1 MELAAQPRTVIGK
14 KLTALRREGLTPG
27 NVFGKGMASTPVQ
40 LSTAVLERVLLHAG
54 TNDVISL
61 KVSAGPGAPAVIHD
75 VILRHVE
82 RAPLTRQVLHADFFR
97 VSAST
102 AMEAD
107 VRAILVGE
115 PPSVASKTA
124 ALVAAQTTFR
134 VSGLPGLLPSSITVD
149 LSEMTALQLRL
160 KDITLPE
167 GITLVSD
174 PEAVFVNLVAVRG
187 VAAPGAA
194 AEAPASP

>member
-1 MELAAQPRTVIGK
+1 MELAAQPRTVVGK

-40 LSTAVLERVLLHAG
+40 LSTTVLEKAIMHAG

-61 KVSAGPGAPAVIHD
+61 KVSAGPGAPAITHD

-97 VSAST
+97 VSATT

-107 VRAILVGE
+107 VRAIFVGE
-115 PPSVASKTA
+115 PPSVANKTA
-124 ALVAAQTTFR
+124 ALVAAQTAFR
-134 VSGLPGLLPSSITVD
+134 VSGLPALLPSSITID
-149 LSEMTALQLRL
+149 LSELTALQLRL
-160 KDITLPE
+160 KDISLPE

-174 PEAVFVNLVAVRG
+174 PEAVLVNLVGMRG
-187 VAAPGAA
+187 AATPTAAPATT
-194 AEAPASP
+194 